1 MRRNKQLL
9 NLLKISLCFLSA
21 FSFYACSFF
30 NANDVDKISEKKA
43 EESQSES
50 QTSSEDGYFT
60 LEVPVNFGNENLSG
74 RSAYPYFADLTL
86 DNTNYTYTATST
98 AFKESDTTGSFSSNK
113 ITYTIKSH
121 AFTNIAVTFYIK
133 DTSSKI
139 LWYGTAKVTYTL
151 GGTANVANTVYFQ
164 RYSSSTVKGDVSL
177 ELLASSENKIY
188 CEITDSEGNSVS
200 EIAVTSN
207 LNKCA
212 IKKADS
218 AEGVTPGTYIAKI
231 SIYAQSDTEKVN
243 CLDYIIQTIEI
254 WPKLTTNKW
263 YLSDGTVN
271 QVYRITQSSD
281 NVKLYVR
288 GSSPTGI
295 YADPDFSSVSAAT
308 GNSGTIMHPL
318 PTLQEALAK
327 CINSSKNYTII
338 IDGTLSG
345 TSSTDTTTVGS
356 SVSAA
361 SLTITGST
369 SSAEIIR
376 YSDTMS
382 SARENGSVLTV
393 DAASNDFTVTISNL
407 KLSHGYATLGGGIN
421 IQKGTVILGEN
432 VVIYGNKAG
441 SGAGVYVASAG
452 TLYMTSS
459 SLIGYDT
466 TTDNIPGDTLGTSA
480 GKAANISTGYGGGI
494 YSNGGN
500 VYLGCDSTGSTSGYA
515 LNTGYGIRQNY
526 AKGGGGIYFKGGN
539 LIIAGGVISYNYAS
553 TYGGGAM
560 YANDFTSIIISSGEF
575 KGNEG
580 KDSGGAIY
588 ASNGYA
594 SKKLI
599 ISGGSFLSNKA
610 YGSGG
615 AIYLADKTVTE
626 ISGSSTNFTGNEAN
640 TKNSSSSG
648 GGVAYVP
655 TNTKLTISG
664 GSFTSNSA
672 NEGRGGALYIAGGTV
687 IMTGGNIGST
697 GSPNTVTGTTGLG
710 GAIYQLG
717 SFTMSGD
724 CYINIGSDQSND
736 VYVTSGNPIT
746 VGTFTDTV
754 FKATITPY
762 DWKRDGS
769 VQVLSS
775 SAALSNDVLQL
786 FGITDSD
793 FKVIAKSG
801 ETKKGVIDAKDI
813 VVASTAAE
821 DTTRVS
827 DSYPGLTTGARGT
840 KLKPYASIAAAMEL
854 LDANHNTI
862 KINGTLN
869 ERQTVGTTSGIT
881 KLIIQGMNTSSGI
894 NANLSNPTSNGSA
907 LTINC
912 TVPVDLKNLIIQ
924 KGNTLTSG
932 GGIYAA
938 PLSGTTYATITL
950 LNNVVIQQN
959 HADGK
964 GGGIYTKGVL
974 NIQGSGVS
982 IQSNTTDGNGGGV
995 YACKYVT
1002 MSNGAISSNEALNGG
1017 GVYTEDSMVVSGT
1030 NCLISSNTAN
1040 ATIAGNGGGGVY
1052 AKTGFSMT
1060 GGSFS
1065 GNKAL
1070 SANGGGVNCEAGLIS
1085 ITGSSLFYSSNKAN
1099 YGGSIYVAERMEIGG
1114 GVNITPYVIGQGDI
1128 CFDDGATLTI
1138 ISELTLNGIAAA
1150 ITQGDSSTEMY
1161 HNFTPSPVK
1170 RGASLT
1176 DEEFASSLA
1185 KIFVTDSYFD
1195 INSDLLYEISFE
1207 KISSADKISGFPG
1220 ADFRGITSPG
1230 AFYQTDVVGRSQLIK
1245 TRQGNYAVLTMYPTW
1260 NEWNLTL
1267 LLKWKIFKSDG
1278 AAKYSQTLNFDLTV
1292 SNNTNPEIYLDLDTN
1307 TVSSSNP
1314 LTNAWTDDTD
1324 LRFEPSY
1331 KERIDL
1337 RNIAAD
1343 GSSITTKIYYVP

>member
-43 EESQSES
+43 EESQSDS
-50 QTSSEDGYFT
+50 QASSEDGYFT

-121 AFTNIAVTFYIK
+121 AFTNTAVTFYIK
-133 DTSSKI
+133 DTSSNI

-177 ELLASSENKIY
+177 ELLASSGNKIY

-288 GSSPTGI
+288 GFSPTGI
-295 YADPDFSSVSAAT
+295 YADPDFSSASAAT

-338 IDGTLSG
+338 IDGTLNG
-345 TSSTDTTTVGS
+345 TSSTDTTTIGS
-356 SVSAA
+356 SIRAA

-382 SARENGSVLTV
+382 SARENGSVITIN
-393 DAASNDFTVTISNL
+393 ASDNNFPVTITNL
-407 KLSHGYATLGGGIN
+407 KLSNGYGVKGGGIYL
-421 IQKGTVILGEN
+421 IKGQLTLGDG
-432 VVIYGNKAG
+432 VKICGNKATNG
-441 SGAGVYVASAG
+441 GGVYVESNG
-452 TLYMTSS
+452 SLYMKGS
-459 SLIGYDT
+459 SLIGYDVT
-466 TTDNIPGDTLGTSA
+466 TNQRPLDNTLGTTSE
-480 GKAANISTGYGGGI
+480 KAANIASENGGGI
-494 YSNGGN
+494 YNNEGN
-500 VYLGCDSTGSTSGYA
+500 VYIGCNDTGATTGYA
-515 LNTGYGIRQNY
+515 LSEGYGIRQNSVSG
-526 AKGGGGIYFKGGN
+526 GGGGIYSTGGN
-539 LIIAGGVISYNYAS
+539 LIVASGVVSFN
-553 TYGGGAM
+553 TGF
-560 YANDFTSIIISSGEF
+560 N
-575 KGNEG
+575 N
-580 KDSGGAIY
+580 SGGAIY
-588 ASNGYA
+588 CKSYNTCKILGG
-594 SKKLI
+594 I
-599 ISGGSFLSNKA
+599 IEGNKA
-610 YGSGG
+610 LDGG
-615 AIYLADKTVTE
+615 AISIYSLNTTAYISNVTVKNNSSDECGGALCLSGSTIVQ
-626 ISGSSTNFTGNEAN
+626 ISGDTTSFTGNNAN
-640 TKNSSSSG
+640 INGDSDLG
-648 GGVAYVP
+648 GGFAYVP
-655 TNTKLTISG
+655 TGNTLNITSG
-664 GSFTSNSA
+664 NITGNSA
-672 NEGRGGALYIAGGTV
+672 GGGQGGAIFIDGGTV
-687 IMTGGNIGST
+687 TMSGGTIG
-697 GSPNTVTGTTGLG
+697 GDGVQNTVNNSGIG
-710 GAIYQLG
+710 GAIYQEGTFTISGTASIASG
-717 SFTMSGD
+717 SEH
-724 CYINIGSDQSND
+724 IND
-736 VYVTSGNPIT
+736 VYVTSGHPIT
-746 VGTFTDTV
+746 IGTFSDTV

-769 VQVLSS
+769 VQVLSA

-801 ETKKGVIDAKDI
+801 ETTKGVIDATDI
-813 VVASTAAE
+813 VVASTAAD

-827 DSYPGLTTGARGT
+827 DSYPGLTSGARGT

-862 KINGTLN
+862 KINGTLT

-1002 MSNGAISSNEALNGG
+1002 MSNGTISSNEALNGG

-1138 ISELTLNGIAAA
+1138 VSELTLNGIAAS

-1278 AAKYSQTLNFDLTV
+1278 ATEYSKTLNFDLTV